1 MLLLVVFWVCADI
14 EPTAKP
20 KKTVMAPRI
29 SSFFIKNIG
38 LRLSQL
44 RADKEE
50 SLPTVGADVETDP
63 VTAKVACFYKLCRSL
78 RSGQDNPLGNS

>member
-1 MLLLVVFWVCADI
+1 MLLLVVLWVCADI

-20 KKTVMAPRI
+20 TKTVMAPGI
-29 SSFFIKNIG
+29 SSFFIKNIE

-50 SLPTVGADVETDP
+50 SLPTVAADVETDP
-63 VTAKVACFYKLCRSL
+63 VTVKLTCFYKLCRSL
-78 RSGQDNPLGNS
+78 RFGQDHAYGDS

>member
-29 SSFFIKNIG
+29 SSFFIKNIE

-50 SLPTVGADVETDP
+50 SLATVAADVETDP
-63 VTAKVACFYKLCRSL
+63 VTAKLTCFCKLCRSL
-78 RSGQDNPLGNS
+78 RFGQDHGYGDS